1 MKRKPMEEKML
12 ERLKVLYGAEASAV
26 LKRLLVLLHAY
37 EEKLPKRA
45 FEFSEKDAVLITY
58 GDAFQQNNREPLA
71 VLNDFVTEY
80 LSDAIS
86 IVHVLP
92 FFPYSS
98 DDGFSVIDYREVNPD
113 LGSWEDV
120 HELGTGRTVMFDAV
134 INHVSAKSREFR
146 GFLKGEEKYGNF
158 FIVVGRE
165 FDTSKVF
172 RPRALPLLTRF
183 DTNRGSLDLWTTF
196 STDQIDLNYRNPDVL
211 LYIIDVL
218 LYYVLHGASIIRL
231 DAIAFMW
238 KESGTECLHLPQTHA
253 AIKLFRNVFDMVAPH
268 VKIITETNVPHSD
281 NISYF
286 GESNDEAHMVYNFAL
301 PPLSVHALLTGDGSY
316 LTQWASTLQL
326 GNPKNY
332 FYNFTASHD
341 GIGLMPVRG
350 ILPAGEI
357 ERLVTAT
364 EKHGGKLG
372 LKDNPDGTQSVYELN
387 VSLFDLLSDPNAD
400 EPMER
405 QVHRFVASQAV
416 AMSLAG
422 VPALYYHSL
431 VGSRNYYEGVERT
444 GVNRAINRE
453 KLQLKRVK
461 GELSERGSRRELVY
475 SALTRLLRERRKHRA
490 FHPEGPQTVLNLNR
504 QVFAVERQ
512 SPDGSEK
519 ILSIINLSYE
529 PVYLRPKF
537 RGRVD
542 LITGTTLEKQIDLE
556 PYGIRWLRGDG
567 D

>member
-1 MKRKPMEEKML
+1 MERKPMEEKML
-12 ERLKVLYGAEASAV
+12 ERLKVLYRAEAPAV

-45 FEFSEKDAVLITY
+45 FDFSEKDAVLITY
-58 GDAFQQNNREPLA
+58 GDSFQQNNREPLA

-80 LSDAIS
+80 LGDAIS

-113 LGSWEDV
+113 LGSWDDV

-134 INHVSAKSREFR
+134 INHVSAKSREFQ
-146 GFLKGEEKYGNF
+146 GFLKREEKYRNF
-158 FIVVGRE
+158 FIVVGPE
-165 FDTSKVF
+165 FDISRVF

-183 DTNRGSLDLWTTF
+183 DTNRGDLDLWTTF
-196 STDQIDLNYRNPDVL
+196 STDQIDLNYRDPDVL

-286 GESNDEAHMVYNFAL
+286 GEGNDEAHMVYNFAL
-301 PPLSVHALLTGDGSY
+301 PPLTVHALLTGDGSY

-341 GIGLMPVRG
+341 GIGLMPARG
-350 ILPAGEI
+350 ILPAVEI

-372 LKDNPDGTQSVYELN
+372 LKDNTDGTQSVYELN

-416 AMSLAG
+416 AMILAG
-422 VPALYYHSL
+422 VPALYYHSM

-444 GVNRAINRE
+444 GVRRAINRE
-453 KLQLKRVK
+453 KLGLERLK

-490 FHPEGPQTVLNLNR
+490 FHPEGPQTVLSLHR
-504 QVFAVERQ
+504 QIFAVERQ

-519 ILSIINLSYE
+519 ILSIINLSDA
-529 PVYLRPKF
+529 PVSLQPKF

-542 LITGTTLEKQIDLE
+542 VITGTTLEKQIDLE

>member
-1 MKRKPMEEKML
+1 MERKPMEEKML
-12 ERLKVLYGAEASAV
+12 ERLKVLYRAEAPAV

-45 FEFSEKDAVLITY
+45 FDFSEKDAVLITY
-58 GDAFQQNNREPLA
+58 GDSFQQNNREPLA

-80 LSDAIS
+80 LGDAIS

-113 LGSWEDV
+113 LGSWDDV

-134 INHVSAKSREFR
+134 INHVSAKSREFQ
-146 GFLKGEEKYGNF
+146 GFLKGEEKYRNF
-158 FIVVGRE
+158 FIVVGPE
-165 FDTSKVF
+165 FDISRVF

-183 DTNRGSLDLWTTF
+183 DTNRGNLDLWTTF
-196 STDQIDLNYRNPDVL
+196 STDQIDLNYRDPDVL

-286 GESNDEAHMVYNFAL
+286 GEGNDEAHMVYNFAL
-301 PPLSVHALLTGDGSY
+301 PPLTVHALLTGDGSY

-341 GIGLMPVRG
+341 GIGLMPARG
-350 ILPAGEI
+350 ILPAVEI

-416 AMSLAG
+416 AMILAG
-422 VPALYYHSL
+422 VPALYYHSM

-444 GVNRAINRE
+444 GVRRAINRE
-453 KLQLKRVK
+453 KLGLERLK

-490 FHPEGPQTVLNLNR
+490 FHPEGPQTVLSLHR
-504 QVFAVERQ
+504 QIFAVERQ
-512 SPDGSEK
+512 SPDGGEK
-519 ILSIINLSYE
+519 ILSIINLSDA
-529 PVYLRPKF
+529 PVSLQPKF

-542 LITGTTLEKQIDLE
+542 IITGTTLEKQIDLE

>member
-1 MKRKPMEEKML
+1 MERKPMEEKML
-12 ERLKVLYGAEASAV
+12 ERLKVLYRAEAPAV

-45 FEFSEKDAVLITY
+45 FDFSEKDAVLITY
-58 GDAFQQNNREPLA
+58 GDSFQQNNREPLA

-80 LSDAIS
+80 LGDAIS

-113 LGSWEDV
+113 LGSWDDV

-134 INHVSAKSREFR
+134 INHVSAKSREFQ
-146 GFLKGEEKYGNF
+146 GFLKGEEKYRNF
-158 FIVVGRE
+158 FIVVGPE
-165 FDTSKVF
+165 FDISRVF

-183 DTNRGSLDLWTTF
+183 DTNRGDLDLWTTF
-196 STDQIDLNYRNPDVL
+196 STDQIDLNYRDPDVL

-286 GESNDEAHMVYNFAL
+286 GEGNDEAHMVYNFAL
-301 PPLSVHALLTGDGSY
+301 PPLTVHALLTGDGSY

-341 GIGLMPVRG
+341 GIGLMPARG
-350 ILPAGEI
+350 ILPAVEI

-416 AMSLAG
+416 AMILAG
-422 VPALYYHSL
+422 VPALYYHSM

-444 GVNRAINRE
+444 GVRRAINRE
-453 KLQLKRVK
+453 KLGLERLK

-490 FHPEGPQTVLNLNR
+490 FHPEGPQTVLSLHR
-504 QVFAVERQ
+504 QIFAVERQ
-512 SPDGSEK
+512 SPDGGEK
-519 ILSIINLSYE
+519 ILSIINLSDA
-529 PVYLRPKF
+529 PVSLQPKF

-542 LITGTTLEKQIDLE
+542 IITGTTLEKQIDLE